1 MKLTVDAS
9 VAVKWFVA
17 EPLHGEARRLLSHR
31 LCLHAPDILLAEFAN
46 TIWKKAR
53 KGELDDPQPYF
64 DELALLPDIVTL
76 HPTGQLVGR
85 AAGIAAEVDHP
96 VYDCLYVACAE
107 VEAPVLITADK
118 KLSNR
123 VAARLPGVDVRHIGA
138 PGVADAIT
146 AAATALV
153 IRRETVDELS
163 DAYAVF
169 AATERHVVASLRG
182 GNELPPLLTPEHLKL
197 IVDSP
202 SFKQLVDK
210 ISALTDEERVDL
222 LALGWLGAGLLNG
235 DWRGNFEHASDMV
248 QQVDHAYAAGY
259 GEYWRKG
266 YAVVS
271 RLKPV

>member
-9 VAVKWFVA
+9 IAVKWFVT

-31 LCLHAPDILLAEFAN
+31 LCLNAPEILLAEFAN

-76 HPTGQLVGR
+76 HPTRQLIGR
-85 AAGIAAEVDHP
+85 AAQIAAEVDHP
-96 VYDCLYVACAE
+96 VYDCLYLACAE
-107 VEAPVLITADK
+107 VEASVLITADK

-123 VAARLPGVDVRHIGA
+123 VAGHLPGVDVRHIGA

-146 AAATALV
+146 VAATALV
-153 IRRETVDELS
+153 ISRETVEELS
-163 DAYAVF
+163 DAYTLF

-182 GNELPPLLTPEHLKL
+182 PDELPPLLTPENLKL

-202 SFKQLVDK
+202 PFKQLVGK

-235 DWRGNFEHASDMV
+235 DWPRNFEHASDMV
-248 QQVDHAYAAGY
+248 QQVDHGYAAGY